1 MALKTLAGSKKMKIK
16 ANICNYVNIFFDV
29 HLSKIVEALTKHLWL
44 IEDDLNFGGLLSVR
58 QIKVK

>member
-1 MALKTLAGSKKMKIK
+1 MKIK
-16 ANICNYVNIFFDV
+16 ANICNYVNIFFYV